1 MLVAVIMV
9 TVTMMRMKILKRIY
23 IIYLTLALSMF
34 EFSVKQKG
42 PLSSQQSW
50 SCLHIRSLFP
60 THSLEQLDPFS
71 PMVSA
76 CIPLSGAGARGIW
89 ETWDAIFSVCSLHS
103 NAVTVTK
110 WVYAQCRRKVYTY
123 SCSRS
128 IFAQKSLWGFIFMGI
143 LTSTSQS
150 NCQQNLQD

>member
-1 MLVAVIMV
+1 MV
-9 TVTMMRMKILKRIY
+9 TMMRMRMKILKRIY

-42 PLSSQQSW
+42 PLSSERSW
-50 SCLHIRSLFP
+50 SCLHPLTFP
-60 THSLEQLDPFS
+60 HSFTWATRPILSHGQRMHP
-71 PMVSA
+71 
-76 CIPLSGAGARGIW
+76 PLSGAGARGIW

-103 NAVTVTK
+103 NAVPVTK
-110 WVYAQCRRKVYTY
+110 WVYAQCQRKVYAY